1 MDTIKVPSRDDSH
14 MDLEITRIG
23 VMVLFAVFA
32 LLTIFRGTSV
42 VLMIFHSGLS
52 GFLIYG
58 LWNTRSWARPLSM
71 MYLVMIDLAL
81 FGYASPWAADDM
93 LKAGRNP
100 FAVFFLIVFP
110 IMIIILLASYVLS
123 NHKDNFG

>member
-23 VMVLFAVFA
+23 IMVLFAVFA

-42 VLMIFHSGLS
+42 VLMIFHLGLS
-52 GFLIYG
+52 GLLIYG

-71 MYLVMIDLAL
+71 MYLVMIDLV
-81 FGYASPWAADDM
+81 
-93 LKAGRNP
+93 K
-100 FAVFFLIVFP
+100 
-110 IMIIILLASYVLS
+110 
-123 NHKDNFG
+123 